1 MKKLLTM
8 LCAMLLTLSVQ
19 AKDKVIDRPAF
30 SGTAS
35 DLCPIKVVLT
45 KKSTIVHFRMDC
57 AHRRAWSMT
66 GARLECNGQT
76 YAYQRGRILT
86 HEGIDVL
93 TDEAFE
99 LGKEYAQNARQDLLV
114 LYFDPLPKGA
124 KTFDYAEGDKDLS
137 WKVRG
142 VRLDNQLYP
151 SLIPPYKPRVDDG
164 RPLEPI
170 ALKHGEATAT
180 ITVHGGGNIYYVGD
194 FSRDIITGN
203 YDSQSQY
210 LDSTLIY
217 CHPAYTATKPL
228 FTGWNGL
235 GQIDPSGLS
244 IQFPMILIPGE
255 TLTLEVDA
263 NACVAREQ
271 NFAAGKP
278 SAHDYYRLGGTLG
291 DLNQALLE
299 NQGFY
304 NYAYM
309 PEVPTYTEGQTFAE
323 WSEQWWQNLDK
334 LRQNLMHR
342 SDYTRRQKEFL
353 SLWVDYAYVNGRHD
367 YERVIRKKMGGGNPE
382 DAIAKLKATYTLED
396 PHARDLQ
403 LFRDGRSFYLPLMP
417 PLLEYLEANGLNHG
431 EVYEMTKALAYA
443 QEIGERMKQGKV
455 QTDSVLQTV
464 HPYFQPVLRAFNDS
478 TRILVERLQR
488 EAKDRIME
496 TPDVPGSELLDYI
509 VRQHPGKAVFID
521 LWATWCGPC
530 LNGIQAMEPLKKEL
544 EGRDIVFVYLT
555 DESSPL
561 NQWNEHVLKIPGQH
575 YRIPSSMYRQLPWPP
590 GGGGIPQYYL
600 YDRQGRRVWE
610 QTGFSDDVKKEIESE
625 IKKILQ

>member
-1 MKKLLTM
+1 MKKFFSIFSVLLLM
-8 LCAMLLTLSVQ
+8 VSAQ
-19 AKDKVIDRPAF
+19 AKDKVIERPAF
-30 SGTAS
+30 ISTAS

-66 GARLECNGQT
+66 GARLECNGQA

-93 TDEAFE
+93 ADEAFE

-151 SLIPPYKPRVDDG
+151 SLLPPYQPRVDDG
-164 RPLEPI
+164 EPLKPLR
-170 ALKHGEATAT
+170 LKHGEATAT

-194 FSRDIITGN
+194 PSRDIITGN
-203 YDSQSQY
+203 YDSRTQY

-235 GQIDPSGLS
+235 GNIDPSGLS
-244 IQFPMILIPGE
+244 TSFPMILIPGE

-263 NACVAREQ
+263 NACVASEQ
-271 NFAAGKP
+271 NFAAGRP

-299 NQGFY
+299 NQMLNHGY
-304 NYAYM
+304 L
-309 PEVPTYTEGQTFAE
+309 PEIPTYTDGQTFVE
-323 WSEQWWQNLDK
+323 WSEQLWQNLNT
-334 LRQNLMHR
+334 LRQSLMQR
-342 SDYTRRQKEFL
+342 TDYTRRQKEFL
-353 SLWVDYAYVNGRHD
+353 SLLVDNVYLNIRHD
-367 YERVIRKKMGGGNPE
+367 YPRAIRWKMRDADFE
-382 DAIAKLKATYTLED
+382 DAISKLKATYTLED

-417 PLLEYLEANGLNHG
+417 NRLEYLEANGLNRG
-431 EVYEMTKALAYA
+431 EVYEMTKALAHA
-443 QEIGERMKQGKV
+443 QTIAEKMKQGKV

-464 HPYFQPVLRAFNDS
+464 HPYFQPVLRTFNDS
-478 TRILVERLQR
+478 TRVLVERMER
-488 EAKDRIME
+488 EAKDRIMD
-496 TPDVPGSELLDYI
+496 TPDVTGSELLEYI
-509 VRQHPGKAVFID
+509 VSQHPGKAVFFD

-530 LNGIQAMEPLKKEL
+530 LNGIQAMEPLKEQLK
-544 EGRDIVFVYLT
+544 GKDIVFIYLT

-561 NQWNEHVLKIPGQH
+561 NQWNEHVLNIPGLH
-575 YRIPSSMYRQLPWPP
+575 YRIPTSMYRQLPWPP
-590 GGGGIPQYYL
+590 NGGIPQYYL
-600 YDRQGRRVWE
+600 YDRQGKKVWE
-610 QTGFSDDVKKEIESE
+610 QVGFSDDVMKAIEAEIG
-625 IKKILQ
+625 KVL